1 MNVKNHGPPDNT
13 FCPRRAQ
20 PPRLTREAY
29 PGYSEQHI
37 LHMFN
42 DIKQL
47 GKETA
52 VYGISTIIGR
62 FLNFLL
68 VPLYTNIF
76 SRPEYGLVTNAYAYI
91 ALLNIIYLYGMDSA
105 YLKYASTEEL
115 GDERKTFSTASCAVF
130 ISSVLYSLLFL
141 VFQGGIFRLLALPEG
156 QKPILYII
164 MGILFFDA
172 LSVVPFARLR
182 LHKRAWKF
190 AVIKSVNIVVNLS
203 LNVVFILRYHMGI
216 EGVFL
221 AGLVASALTWLLLL
235 PDILRNLEVRISR
248 RLLGALLKF
257 GIPFV
262 PAGLAAMITQVI
274 DRPILLALT
283 SAASVGVYQA
293 NYKLGIFMML
303 FVSMFQY
310 AWQPFFLKS
319 AARPDAKILFGKVLT
334 AFLLAA
340 SAIFIVLS
348 LFIEDIVKINLFGTH
363 LIGPRFWEGLP
374 IVPII
379 LLAYLFN
386 GMYINFMAGIQIEKK
401 TQYIPVVTGAGALAN
416 VAANFLLIPKFG
428 YLGAAWATLVSYLLM
443 AAGNFVLSQR
453 FYRVQYEFR
462 KLALIGVVL
471 LVSFGGYLMAVRI
484 WPEGGL
490 LLKATALFVYLGL
503 VFSLR
508 LVDLRNIKKT

>member
-1 MNVKNHGPPDNT
+1 MI
-13 FCPRRAQ
+13 
-20 PPRLTREAY
+20 
-29 PGYSEQHI
+29 S
-37 LHMFN
+37 
-42 DIKQL
+42 DIRQL

-68 VPLYTNIF
+68 VPLYTNVF
-76 SRPEYGLVTNAYAYI
+76 TRAEYGLVTNVYAYI

-115 GDERKTFSTASCAVF
+115 GNERKTFNTAFNAVV
-130 ISSVLYSLLFL
+130 ISSLLYSLLFL
-141 VFQGGIFRLLALPEG
+141 LFQNGIFRLLALPEG
-156 QKPILYII
+156 ERPILYVI
-164 MGILFFDA
+164 MSLLFFDA
-172 LSVVPFARLR
+172 VSIVPFARLR
-182 LHKRAWKF
+182 FHNRAWTF
-190 AVIKSVNIVVNLS
+190 AVIKSVNIIVNLG
-203 LNVVFILRYHMGI
+203 LNLVFILVLHLGI
-216 EGVFL
+216 KGVFL
-221 AGLVASALTWLLLL
+221 AGLAASVLTWLILL
-235 PDILRNLEVRISR
+235 PDFLRHLEVRIGR
-248 RLLGALLKF
+248 DLLKALLRF

-319 AARPDAKILFGKVLT
+319 AARPDSRILFGKVLT
-334 AFLLAA
+334 VFLLSA
-340 SAIFIVLS
+340 SAIFMVLS

-363 LIGPRFWEGLP
+363 LIGPRFWEGLH

-386 GMYINFMAGIQIEKK
+386 GMYVNFLAGIQIEKK

-416 VAANFLLIPKFG
+416 VAANFLLIPKWG

-443 AAGNFVLSQR
+443 AAGSYILSQR
-453 FYRVQYEFR
+453 FYKVQYEFR
-462 KLALIGVVL
+462 KLALIGAVM
-471 LVSFGGYLMAVRI
+471 LVSYGGYLAAGRL
-484 WPEGGL
+484 WPQGNL
-490 LLKATALFVYLGL
+490 LLKVIALAVYAGL
-503 VFSLR
+503 VFFFR
-508 LVDLRNIKKT
+508 LIKR